1 MSLSCVFHFFK
12 TNGNIDDRRFIY
24 QFMFFV
30 AGGLL
35 FLYRHRIES
44 LNSVGRRLVLLVA
57 VAVLPLLYVDVPAW
71 ASNVKQLV
79 LWIPWMVFAIAKDH
93 KVFSNPLTKFLSG
106 ISMEIYLSH
115 LFIFQVIRICGLAYV
130 SSDGT
135 VSYVVA
141 LALTLAGVMAFAL
154 LAHRCIAV
162 ASRFIATSRRTG
174 QPRGKHGVAEGDV
187 R

>member
-1 MSLSCVFHFFK
+1 M
-12 TNGNIDDRRFIY
+12 GI
-24 QFMFFV
+24 
-30 AGGLL
+30 
-35 FLYRHRIES
+35 
-44 LNSVGRRLVLLVA
+44 
-57 VAVLPLLYVDVPAW
+57 
-71 ASNVKQLV
+71 NVKQLV

-141 LALTLAGVMAFAL
+141 LALTLAGL
-154 LAHRCIAV
+154 WRSPCWLID
-162 ASRFIATSRRTG
+162 AS
-174 QPRGKHGVAEGDV
+174 Q
-187 R
+187 